1 LASQPQE
8 INTIIMNRFTRKL
21 VSLLAIFAVLTAQ
34 LAVSA
39 YACPMQFM
47 GMDEAVAETGALA
60 ADATDAV
67 STVPDAASP
76 ALCQKHCEQG
86 QQNVND
92 TPQALAHVSVA
103 AVFIV
108 SPLIDTITPATA
120 SAPFLQHATSPPF
133 SIRNCCFRI

>member
-1 LASQPQE
+1 
-8 INTIIMNRFTRKL
+8 MNRFTRKL
-21 VSLLAIFAVLTAQ
+21 VSLLAIFTVVTAQ

-47 GMDEAVAETGALA
+47 GMDEAVVEVDALTA
-60 ADATDAV
+60 AATDAV
-67 STVPDAASP
+67 LPVPDAASP

-92 TPQALAHVSVA
+92 TPQPVAHVLFASVFF
-103 AVFIV
+103 VT
-108 SPLIDTITPATA
+108 PLIDAITPAPAATP
-120 SAPFLQHATSPPF
+120 SLLHAISPPL

>member
-1 LASQPQE
+1 
-8 INTIIMNRFTRKL
+8 MNRFTRKL

-47 GMDEAVAETGALA
+47 GMDEAVVEADALA
-60 ADATDAV
+60 TAATDEV
-67 STVPDAASP
+67 LPVPNAASP

-92 TPQALAHVSVA
+92 TPQPLAHVSVA

-108 SPLIDTITPATA
+108 VPLIDAITPAIAPT
-120 SAPFLQHATSPPF
+120 PFLLHATSPPL

>member
-1 LASQPQE
+1 
-8 INTIIMNRFTRKL
+8 MNRFTRKL

-47 GMDEAVAETGALA
+47 GMDEAVVEADALA
-60 ADATDAV
+60 ATANDAV
-67 STVPDAASP
+67 SSVPDAASP

-92 TPQALAHVSVA
+92 TPQPQAHVSLA

-108 SPLIDTITPATA
+108 TPLIDTTTSATA
-120 SAPFLQHATSPPF
+120 PTPFLLHATSPPL

>member
-1 LASQPQE
+1 
-8 INTIIMNRFTRKL
+8 MNRFTRKL
-21 VSLLAIFAVLTAQ
+21 VSLLAIFAVVTAQ

-60 ADATDAV
+60 AGATDAI
-67 STVPDAASP
+67 SLLPDAVSP

-92 TPQALAHVSVA
+92 APQPLAHVSVA

-108 SPLIDTITPATA
+108 TPLIDKSTPATA
-120 SAPFLQHATSPPF
+120 PTPFLLHATSPPL